1 MLPSLL
7 HHSNSSLSVLNAV
20 NSLELVMKVFR
31 GLFLMADLDN
41 DIPAFWRVFFI
52 YMDFLK
58 WFLLCHGKDA
68 VTIHSYGDLW
78 GVQAYLL
85 FTELTSVSFFL
96 RMSHTFDLATYN
108 IPIVSM
114 MFFFFFFWS
123 LKMVWFLNRELLW
136 LHIVGFIAT
145 ASKYIMPLEL

>member
-78 GVQAYLL
+78 GVQAFLL
-85 FTELTSVSFFL
+85 FTELTSVSFFF

-114 MFFFFFFWS
+114 MGFFWS
-123 LKMVWFLNRELLW
+123 LKMVWFLNRELL
-136 LHIVGFIAT
+136 
-145 ASKYIMPLEL
+145 

>member
-78 GVQAYLL
+78 GVQAFLL

-114 MFFFFFFWS
+114 MGFFWS

>member
-78 GVQAYLL
+78 GVQAFLL

-114 MFFFFFFWS
+114 MGFFWS

-136 LHIVGFIAT
+136 LHIEGFIAT

>member
-41 DIPAFWRVFFI
+41 DIPVFWRVFFI

-114 MFFFFFFWS
+114 MFFFFFF
-123 LKMVWFLNRELLW
+123 
-136 LHIVGFIAT
+136 GA
-145 ASKYIMPLEL
+145 

>member
-78 GVQAYLL
+78 GVQAFLL

-114 MFFFFFFWS
+114 MVFFWS
-123 LKMVWFLNRELLW
+123 LKMVWFLNRELL
-136 LHIVGFIAT
+136 
-145 ASKYIMPLEL
+145 

>member
-7 HHSNSSLSVLNAV
+7 HHSNSSLSVL

-41 DIPAFWRVFFI
+41 DVPAFWRVFFI

-78 GVQAYLL
+78 GVQAFLL

-114 MFFFFFFWS
+114 MGFFWS
-123 LKMVWFLNRELLW
+123 LKMVWFLNRELL
-136 LHIVGFIAT
+136 
-145 ASKYIMPLEL
+145 

>member
-7 HHSNSSLSVLNAV
+7 HHSNSSLSVFNAV

-41 DIPAFWRVFFI
+41 DIPVFWRVFFI

-123 LKMVWFLNRELLW
+123 LKMVWFLNRELL
-136 LHIVGFIAT
+136 
-145 ASKYIMPLEL
+145 

>member
-78 GVQAYLL
+78 GVQAFLL

-114 MFFFFFFWS
+114 MGFFWS
-123 LKMVWFLNRELLW
+123 LKMVWFLNRELL
-136 LHIVGFIAT
+136 
-145 ASKYIMPLEL
+145 

>member
-7 HHSNSSLSVLNAV
+7 HHSNSSFSVLNAV

-78 GVQAYLL
+78 GVQAFLL

-114 MFFFFFFWS
+114 MGFFWS
-123 LKMVWFLNRELLW
+123 LKMVWFLNRELL
-136 LHIVGFIAT
+136 
-145 ASKYIMPLEL
+145 

>member
-7 HHSNSSLSVLNAV
+7 HRFNSSLSVLNAV

-78 GVQAYLL
+78 GVQAFLL

-114 MFFFFFFWS
+114 MGFFWS
-123 LKMVWFLNRELLW
+123 LKMVWFLNRELL
-136 LHIVGFIAT
+136 
-145 ASKYIMPLEL
+145 

>member
-78 GVQAYLL
+78 GVQAFLL

-114 MFFFFFFWS
+114 MGFFWR

>member
-7 HHSNSSLSVLNAV
+7 HHSNASLSVLNAV

-78 GVQAYLL
+78 GVQAFLL

-114 MFFFFFFWS
+114 MGFFWS
-123 LKMVWFLNRELLW
+123 LKMVWFLNRELL
-136 LHIVGFIAT
+136 
-145 ASKYIMPLEL
+145 

>member
-1 MLPSLL
+1 
-7 HHSNSSLSVLNAV
+7 
-20 NSLELVMKVFR
+20 
-31 GLFLMADLDN
+31 MADLDN
-41 DIPAFWRVFFI
+41 DVPAFWRVFFI

-68 VTIHSYGDLW
+68 VTIHSYGELW
-78 GVQAYLL
+78 GVQAFLL

-114 MFFFFFFWS
+114 IFCFGFF
-123 LKMVWFLNRELLW
+123 
-136 LHIVGFIAT
+136 GA
-145 ASKYIMPLEL
+145 

>member
-41 DIPAFWRVFFI
+41 DIPVFWRVFFI

-123 LKMVWFLNRELLW
+123 LKMVWFLNRELL
-136 LHIVGFIAT
+136 
-145 ASKYIMPLEL
+145 

>member
-41 DIPAFWRVFFI
+41 DVPAFWRVFFI

-78 GVQAYLL
+78 GVQAFLL

-114 MFFFFFFWS
+114 MGFFWS

>member
-78 GVQAYLL
+78 GVQAFLL

-114 MFFFFFFWS
+114 MGFFWS

-136 LHIVGFIAT
+136 LHIVGIIAT

>member
-68 VTIHSYGDLW
+68 VTIHSYGDLS
-78 GVQAYLL
+78 GVQAFLL

-114 MFFFFFFWS
+114 MGFFWS
-123 LKMVWFLNRELLW
+123 LKMVWFLNRELL
-136 LHIVGFIAT
+136 
-145 ASKYIMPLEL
+145 

>member
-20 NSLELVMKVFR
+20 NSLELVMKVFQ

-78 GVQAYLL
+78 GVQAFLL

-114 MFFFFFFWS
+114 MGFFWS

>member
-20 NSLELVMKVFR
+20 NSLELVMKVFQ
-31 GLFLMADLDN
+31 GLFLMTDLDN

-78 GVQAYLL
+78 GVQAFLL

-114 MFFFFFFWS
+114 MGFFWS

-136 LHIVGFIAT
+136 LHIVGLIAT

>member
-41 DIPAFWRVFFI
+41 DVPAFWRVFFI

-78 GVQAYLL
+78 GVQAFLL

-114 MFFFFFFWS
+114 MVFFWS

>member
-1 MLPSLL
+1 
-7 HHSNSSLSVLNAV
+7 
-20 NSLELVMKVFR
+20 MKVFR

-78 GVQAYLL
+78 GVQAFLL

-114 MFFFFFFWS
+114 MGFFWS

>member
-7 HHSNSSLSVLNAV
+7 HRSNSSLSVLNAV

-78 GVQAYLL
+78 GVQAFLL

-114 MFFFFFFWS
+114 MGFFWS
-123 LKMVWFLNRELLW
+123 LKMVWFLNRELL
-136 LHIVGFIAT
+136 
-145 ASKYIMPLEL
+145 

>member
-78 GVQAYLL
+78 GVQAFLL

-114 MFFFFFFWS
+114 MGFFWS

-136 LHIVGFIAT
+136 LHIVGFVAT

>member
-41 DIPAFWRVFFI
+41 DIPVFWRVFFI

-114 MFFFFFFWS
+114 MVFFFFF
-123 LKMVWFLNRELLW
+123 
-136 LHIVGFIAT
+136 GA
-145 ASKYIMPLEL
+145 

>member
-68 VTIHSYGDLW
+68 LTIHSYGDLW
-78 GVQAYLL
+78 GVQAFLL

-114 MFFFFFFWS
+114 MGFFWS

>member
-78 GVQAYLL
+78 GVQAFLL

-114 MFFFFFFWS
+114 MGFFSS
-123 LKMVWFLNRELLW
+123 LKMVWFLNRELL
-136 LHIVGFIAT
+136 
-145 ASKYIMPLEL
+145 

>member
-78 GVQAYLL
+78 GVQAFLL

-114 MFFFFFFWS
+114 MGFFWS

-136 LHIVGFIAT
+136 LHIVGLIAT

>member
-20 NSLELVMKVFR
+20 NSLELVMKVFQ

-78 GVQAYLL
+78 GVQAFLL

-114 MFFFFFFWS
+114 MGFFWS
-123 LKMVWFLNRELLW
+123 LKMVWFLNRELL
-136 LHIVGFIAT
+136 
-145 ASKYIMPLEL
+145 

>member
-68 VTIHSYGDLW
+68 LTIHSYGDLW
-78 GVQAYLL
+78 GVQAFLL

-114 MFFFFFFWS
+114 MGFFWS
-123 LKMVWFLNRELLW
+123 LKMVWFLNRELL
-136 LHIVGFIAT
+136 
-145 ASKYIMPLEL
+145 

>member
-41 DIPAFWRVFFI
+41 DVPAFWRVFFI

-78 GVQAYLL
+78 GVQAFLL

-114 MFFFFFFWS
+114 MGFFWS
-123 LKMVWFLNRELLW
+123 LKMVWFLNRELL
-136 LHIVGFIAT
+136 
-145 ASKYIMPLEL
+145 